1 MRRLRLLAIPVILG
15 AWGVATDGASPNDAA
30 PATSATR
37 PAAPVPPVKYLEAGA
52 KLFNSGQLELA
63 AKYLKAARMYRD
75 QLTASEQAVLDT
87 YFQEMAK
94 VQPKPAVSATPAGAS
109 PDATAPAATA
119 PAESAPAAT
128 APAESAPAATAPAE
142 SAATAPV
149 DANPTTPAPSGTA
162 PNLAATPATPDAAAG
177 AQSSPTMTA
186 GAVPGPGT
194 DPRLATTDIKQK
206 GRWLLQTARE
216 QIRLGNY
223 DDAAAKVAEARSL
236 NVRWGLF
243 DDTPAKVAD
252 ALAKA
257 RPKMAAAS
265 SPTQAHTR
273 SEAKARLKEAR
284 ALLSS
289 GEFEQAEALA
299 LDIKSWNLSY
309 GFFEDNP
316 EKVAAAARALRRRDA
331 LRKNN
336 RPSEQPSQGVYD

>member
-119 PAESAPAAT
+119 PAESAATAPAESAAT

-289 GEFEQAEALA
+289 G
-299 LDIKSWNLSY
+299 
-309 GFFEDNP
+309 
-316 EKVAAAARALRRRDA
+316 
-331 LRKNN
+331 
-336 RPSEQPSQGVYD
+336 